1 VRAALLSAPHS
12 IALEEVGESPLRAG
26 DAVVRV
32 GAVGVCGTDLSI
44 YAGKIP
50 VTYPRVLGHEI
61 VGELL
66 EPGSSGLSS
75 GTAVIVDPGLACG
88 VCVQCREGRSN
99 ICTAGGLLGRDVD
112 GGLRETLTINGS
124 HVYALP
130 DAIDGAVAP
139 LLQVLATCVHAQ
151 RLIQIFPGDSVVVL
165 GLGVTGLLHLQLAR
179 LRGARAVIGVTRS
192 AEKLAL
198 AERLGADVVIR
209 ADGTE
214 SDAVIGS
221 TESGADVVIECAGT
235 PTTFARALEMARV
248 GGRILAYG
256 TITASEGALSYYD
269 LYYKELAIMGARSAR
284 AEDFPAAI
292 DAVAT
297 GDVSLEPLISERFPL
312 EATGEALDTAGAP
325 GVLKVIIDV

>member
-1 VRAALLSAPHS
+1 
-12 IALEEVGESPLRAG
+12 
-26 DAVVRV
+26 
-32 GAVGVCGTDLSI
+32 
-44 YAGKIP
+44 
-50 VTYPRVLGHEI
+50 
-61 VGELL
+61 
-66 EPGSSGLSS
+66 
-75 GTAVIVDPGLACG
+75 
-88 VCVQCREGRSN
+88 
-99 ICTAGGLLGRDVD
+99 
-112 GGLRETLTINGS
+112 
-124 HVYALP
+124 
-130 DAIDGAVAP
+130 
-139 LLQVLATCVHAQ
+139 
-151 RLIQIFPGDSVVVL
+151 
-165 GLGVTGLLHLQLAR
+165 LHLQLAR